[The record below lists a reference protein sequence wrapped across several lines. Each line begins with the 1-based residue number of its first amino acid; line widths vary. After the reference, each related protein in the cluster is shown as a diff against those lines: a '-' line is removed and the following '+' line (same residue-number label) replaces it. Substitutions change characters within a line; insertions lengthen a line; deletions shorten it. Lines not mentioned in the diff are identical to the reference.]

1 MAHVTDPAKE
11 LFEIVTAL
19 SGHSSGRGDE
29 FLATQFGVEAY
40 STEFFKVIGAIL
52 ARADTVAN
60 LVPQLELDEEIE
72 QNAIHDLTGFKS
84 AFSGGPLR
92 NKWSDG
98 GRVIVADHGKGLQY
112 LQLRRIESY
121 PKLDQKEADELLV
134 SITNYRATFSAF
146 GMPAFIAQAI
156 RDGLDQA
163 IFHLTFLKWTGAA
176 YQLRAFRELEAARL
190 SLEHWQH
197 GVGESVFR
205 PELVI
210 QGLRAIT
217 ESFFASV
224 NKVKEHSDTL
234 GWIALG
240 YNVGAPALGLPSLPQ
255 LPQIG
260 GLSG

>member
-1 MAHVTDPAKE
+1 MAHVTDSAKE
-11 LFEIVTAL
+11 LFEIVTTL
-19 SGHSSGRGDE
+19 SGQSSDRGDK

-40 STEFFKVIGAIL
+40 STEFFKVIAAIL
-52 ARADTVAN
+52 ARVDTVAN

-72 QNAIHDLTGFKS
+72 QSAIHDLTGFKS
-84 AFSGGPLR
+84 AFSSGPLR
-92 NKWSDG
+92 NKWSDS

-121 PKLDQKEADELLV
+121 PKLDPEEVDDLLV
-134 SITNYRATFSAF
+134 SIKDYRATFSPI

-156 RDGLDQA
+156 RDGLEQA
-163 IFHLTFLKWTGAA
+163 IFHLTFLKWTGAS

-197 GVGESVFR
+197 GVGETVFR
-205 PELVI
+205 PDLAI
-210 QGLRAIT
+210 RGLRAIT
-217 ESFFASV
+217 EKFFVSV
-224 NKVKEHSDTL
+224 NKVKDYTDTL

-240 YNVGAPALGLPSLPQ
+240 YNVSAPALGLPSLPQ

-260 GLSG
+260 GPSG